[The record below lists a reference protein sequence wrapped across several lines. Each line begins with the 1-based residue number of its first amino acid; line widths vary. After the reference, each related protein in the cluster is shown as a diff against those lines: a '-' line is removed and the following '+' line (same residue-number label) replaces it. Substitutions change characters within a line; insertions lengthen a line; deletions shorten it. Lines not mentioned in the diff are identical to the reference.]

1 MIEVLLQGMKAD
13 VNLIDFD
20 NLDVTYP
27 SIAHDLPAG
36 GKRVVQKSKVI
47 SKHLLVEL
55 RFTMSLALLKIFQED

>member
-1 MIEVLLQGMKAD
+1 MKAD

-27 SIAHDLPAG
+27 PLLMIFQQVEKG
-36 GKRVVQKSKVI
+36 WFKSQKVI